1 MAVVIVNSEMMAGVT
16 YTHRTD
22 SSADWAA
29 VPNSTYFFN
38 IADKLVYYKDS
49 TGTVLEIFS
58 SGGGGGTPAGL
69 NGEVQFNNAG
79 VFGADSNFVWDN
91 VNKRLGIG
99 ASPASTVRVD
109 VRAQGALSTD
119 IAFRVRNSADT
130 INLFEVQGNGVVFS
144 RGGGNIATNTA
155 FGENALQSN
164 SGGQNTAFGR
174 NALRDNS
181 TGGSNVAVGRNALL
195 TNLSGGANTAI
206 GLSTLSSN
214 TSGINNTAVGSL
226 ALAANT
232 TAIQNTAIGV
242 NAFSNKVEGN
252 NNIALGFNAGR
263 FLSSGLDLI
272 DSSNSIFI
280 GFDAR
285 VSANF
290 QSNQIVIGSNGTG
303 LGSNTT
309 VIGNTSTVL
318 FRPHGNVA
326 IGANTAGATLDVRSQ
341 STSVGNLPFRVRNFA
356 NNQDIIRT
364 FHNSNGDADVF
375 LGQGAGNVTTGVEN
389 TFIGIAT
396 GLVNSSGQRNIGVGA
411 YSLLANTT
419 GQLNVSVGYFA
430 LGRIAGASNFNTALG
445 NQAGT
450 LISTGGNNTNSNSS
464 VFIGSDARP
473 LANGQTNQIVIG
485 ASARGLG
492 SNTAVIGTTATT
504 ITKVFGA
511 LRLGTLA
518 ADPAGAVAG
527 TIYYNTGTNRIRWF
541 NGTTWANL

>member
-1 MAVVIVNSEMMAGVT
+1 MAVVVVNSEMMAGVT

-91 VNKRLGIG
+91 ANKRLGIG

-174 NALRDNS
+174 NALRDNN

-195 TNLSGGANTAI
+195 TNIAGGSNTAI

-214 TSGINNTAVGSL
+214 VLGSNNTAVGASSL
-226 ALAANT
+226 TANT
-232 TAIQNTAIGV
+232 GIQNTAIGA
-242 NAFSNKVEGN
+242 NAFLNKVGGD
-252 NNIALGFNAGR
+252 NNIAIGFNAGC
-263 FLSSGLDLI
+263 FLFPSGNLTEPLD
-272 DSSNSIFI
+272 SIFI
-280 GFDAR
+280 GVDSRAPG
-285 VSANF
+285 NN
-290 QSNQIVIGSNGTG
+290 QSNQIVIGNNARG

-309 VIGNTSTVL
+309 VIGNTSTAL

-326 IGANTAGATLDVRSQ
+326 IGADTAGATLDVRSQ
-341 STSVGNLPFRVRNFA
+341 FTSVGYLPFRVRNFA

-364 FHNSNGDADVF
+364 FYNSNGDADVF

-389 TFIGIAT
+389 TFIGIGT
-396 GLVNSSGQRNIGVGA
+396 GLANSSGQRNIGVGA

-450 LISTGGNNTNSNSS
+450 LISTGGNNTTSNSS

-473 LANGQTNQIVIG
+473 LANGQSNQIVIG
-485 ASARGLG
+485 ANARGLG
-492 SNTAVIGTTATT
+492 DNTAVIGTTSTT

-518 ADPAGAVAG
+518 ADPTGAVAG
-527 TIYYNTGTNRIRWF
+527 TIYYSTAVNRIRWF
-541 NGTTWANL
+541 NGTTWASL